1 MSPKTLKHIA
11 VDENNYYA
19 LKRLGNAA
27 DSFNGVV
34 TQLLNG
40 VRNLQTDSRVGPF
53 HQSAVQDPTCTIGGT
68 KIG

>member
-1 MSPKTLKHIA
+1 MCSKILKHIA

-27 DSFNGVV
+27 DSFNDVL
-34 TQLLNG
+34 TRLLNG
-40 VRNLQTDSRVGPF
+40 VRKLQADSRVGPF

-68 KIG
+68 EIG